1 MAPWPVLTCTT
12 NGQTPDRH
20 GKWKFFSPVSVAM
33 PHGNAAH
40 MAKAAQQIDKAAID
54 LPNKVITRFSK
65 KPGRTL
71 RRPGG
76 PSR

>member
-1 MAPWPVLTCTT
+1 
-12 NGQTPDRH
+12 
-20 GKWKFFSPVSVAM
+20 
-33 PHGNAAH
+33 
-40 MAKAAQQIDKAAID
+40 MAKATQQIDNAAID
-54 LPNKVITRFSK
+54 LPNKVIARFSK